1 MKKDWPKKD
10 YKFMVLDEFA
20 DAELEIEDCTRV
32 IDFTRTAYTVQDCN
46 SIHLLVEKVGGKTNL
61 VQYTVVDDHKS
72 YDEKNLITPIYLDLG
87 KELELDKVP
96 ERIFQV
102 DEKIVLVGKD
112 FF

>member
-20 DAELEIEDCTRV
+20 DAELEIEDCSRV
-32 IDFTRTAYTVQDCN
+32 IDFTRTAYTVQDSN
-46 SIHLLVEKVGGKTNL
+46 SIHLLIEKVGGKTNL

-72 YDEKNLITPIYLDLG
+72 YDENNLITPIYLDLG

-102 DEKIVLVGKD
+102 DEKVVLVGKD

>member
-1 MKKDWPKKD
+1 M
-10 YKFMVLDEFA
+10 
-20 DAELEIEDCTRV
+20 
-32 IDFTRTAYTVQDCN
+32 
-46 SIHLLVEKVGGKTNL
+46 
-61 VQYTVVDDHKS
+61 DDHKS

>member
-20 DAELEIEDCTRV
+20 DAELEIENCSRV